1 MQDRIF
7 MISTQ
12 QCADHT
18 LDSLLSVAA
27 AIVAVITVIV
37 LLIQI
42 LCLLLLFLLALLICT
57 VLRRILLLLLVL
69 IGQSSAAVSFSA
81 PVLSGFTPISLC
93 AVRQSGSHLRT
104 AAANACLI
112 FPAAGVSMPG
122 NFSNTHKN
130 GNPAKFQAGFPFF
143 VMRWGVAFVRTYA
156 FSTAPV

>member
-69 IGQSSAAVSFSA
+69 IGHTC
-81 PVLSGFTPISLC
+81 LLLRTC
-93 AVRQSGSHLRT
+93 AVWIYTNFTVCGTAKWIASPDSGGK
-104 AAANACLI
+104 CM
-112 FPAAGVSMPG
+112 FD
-122 NFSNTHKN
+122 FSC
-130 GNPAKFQAGFPFF
+130 
-143 VMRWGVAFVRTYA
+143 RR
-156 FSTAPV
+156 S